1 MVGTGVASS
10 ASGQTVSCTVADGL
24 RCVDNENGGAGNCAD
39 YEIRFY
45 CQCKLTR
52 KYHSS
57 HHINII
63 RSNYLTISTY
73 LHQDRHQYISY
84 QYKYISFS
92 AYWLR

>member
-52 KYHSS
+52 KYH
-57 HHINII
+57 
-63 RSNYLTISTY
+63 
-73 LHQDRHQYISY
+73 
-84 QYKYISFS
+84 
-92 AYWLR
+92 

>member
-24 RCVDNENGGAGNCAD
+24 RCVDYENGGAGNCAD

-63 RSNYLTISTY
+63 RSNYLTMSTY
-73 LHQDRHQYISY
+73 LES
-84 QYKYISFS
+84 SG
-92 AYWLR
+92 